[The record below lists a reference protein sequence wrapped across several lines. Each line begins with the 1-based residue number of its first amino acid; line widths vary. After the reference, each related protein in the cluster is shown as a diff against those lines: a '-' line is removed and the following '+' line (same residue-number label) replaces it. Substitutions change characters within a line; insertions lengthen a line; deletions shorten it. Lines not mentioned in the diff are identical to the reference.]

1 MEPNS
6 VFGDIYQNHSSF
18 HACIKPT
25 SEVGPSKETP
35 PLTAEE
41 IHTVHLGDAILKL
54 NTQER
59 EDDDIEQHWSLE
71 TDAIRYGD
79 MDANDLLYS
88 KPWDLLICSDTMRV
102 WGAQLTLK
110 MVYDE
115 SYGEIEESE
124 RLAIENSM
132 A

>member
-1 MEPNS
+1 M
-6 VFGDIYQNHSSF
+6 
-18 HACIKPT
+18 
-25 SEVGPSKETP
+25 GPSKETP

-41 IHTVHLGDAILKL
+41 IHTVHFGDGIFKA
-54 NTQER
+54 TQES
-59 EDDDIEQHWSLE
+59 EDDDVEQHWSLE

-79 MDANDLLYS
+79 MDANDVLYS

>member
-1 MEPNS
+1 
-6 VFGDIYQNHSSF
+6 
-18 HACIKPT
+18 
-25 SEVGPSKETP
+25 
-35 PLTAEE
+35 
-41 IHTVHLGDAILKL
+41 
-54 NTQER
+54 
-59 EDDDIEQHWSLE
+59 
-71 TDAIRYGD
+71 

-102 WGAQLTLK
+102 WGLQLTLK

>member
-1 MEPNS
+1 MPDTELPTETENSWTAPYLEGVCRLIRGFPNK
-6 VFGDIYQNHSSF
+6 F
-18 HACIKPT
+18 
-25 SEVGPSKETP
+25 
-35 PLTAEE
+35 EE
-41 IHTVHLGDAILKL
+41 IHTEHFGDAILKL
-54 NTQER
+54 DTQER
-59 EDDDIEQHWSLE
+59 EDDDVEQHWSLE